1 MAISSSDGPSSSRAG
16 PSALAAAQATTALQ
30 AYLVNLIR
38 QGIASANP
46 ALPLRVVVEQVA
58 ARPYL
63 VNPMPRPREILES
76 LLDVQFNACL
86 TVFGIPYRLLMHG
99 RTLA

>member
-1 MAISSSDGPSSSRAG
+1 MASSSSDGPSSSRAG

-30 AYLVNLIR
+30 TYLVNLIR

-46 ALPLRVVVEQVA
+46 PLPLRVVVEQVA

-63 VNPMPRPREILES
+63 KSPTPRPRELLGS
-76 LLDVQFNACL
+76 LLAV
-86 TVFGIPYRLLMHG
+86 GRLVPVSPSSG
-99 RTLA
+99 